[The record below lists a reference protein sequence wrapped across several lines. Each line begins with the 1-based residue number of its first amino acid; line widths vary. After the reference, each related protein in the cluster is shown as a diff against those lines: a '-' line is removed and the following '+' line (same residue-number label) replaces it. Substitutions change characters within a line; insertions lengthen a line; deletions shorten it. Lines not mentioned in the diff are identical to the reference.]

1 MAGYQNG
8 LVKVSGLI
16 LIPALLFLAL
26 YASSQANTPSAT
38 LTVVAPVDM
47 DARSTA
53 LFLTGKDGWT
63 EKHQLRATRLAE
75 MHTLV
80 IGVDAPSLMD
90 ASAGSC
96 VTFAEKLSQIAREA
110 QTKNNAFA
118 RTPVLVGLE
127 NDSDFAVS
135 AAWAA
140 PDRFKGLVTENATNM
155 YGLCSETLH
164 VSQAKA
170 PLRWLDVAHS
180 GTSVVATLA
189 GATVV
194 EPRAKEHKAFYQSYL
209 RLAGT
214 DSAFNVETDSASIL
228 RDLPLTVHRAED
240 SPASDV
246 YAIFLSGD
254 GGWAKFD
261 EEISDRLAAQGI
273 PVVGVSSLKYMWREK
288 TPTQIASDFER
299 IDDHFRHVFGRS
311 KVMLLGFSLG
321 ANTIP
326 FVAQELSDD
335 MRERLVGVGLIAP
348 ETHTGFEILVGGW
361 LGQRTGST
369 EVAPAIQ
376 ALATTVPAERI
387 LCVHGRKES
396 VSACPI
402 AQVPGM
408 RRVEFDGGH
417 HMGNDHDGVARTI
430 SELAVTKG

>member
-1 MAGYQNG
+1 MAVYRSGF
-8 LVKVSGLI
+8 VKISGL
-16 LIPALLFLAL
+16 LFVPVFLFLGL
-26 YASSQANTPSAT
+26 YASSQANTPNAT
-38 LTVVAPVDM
+38 LTVVAPSEM

-53 LFLTGKDGWT
+53 LFLTGTDGWT
-63 EKHQLRATRLAE
+63 EKHQLRAKRLSE

-80 IGVDAPSLMD
+80 IGIDAPALME

-96 VTFAEKLSQIAREA
+96 VTFAENLAHIARDE
-110 QTKNNAFA
+110 QNRNNAFA
-118 RTPVLVGLE
+118 RTPVLVALDNGSE
-127 NDSDFAVS
+127 FAVS
-135 AAWAA
+135 AAWAT
-140 PDRFKGLVTENATNM
+140 PDRFKGLVTENAENM
-155 YGLCSETLH
+155 YGLCSDTPQ
-164 VSQAKA
+164 VPQTKA

-180 GTSVVATLA
+180 EPSVVATLV

-194 EPRAKEHKAFYQSYL
+194 KPQTKPHKAFYQSYL

-214 DSAFNVETDSASIL
+214 DSAFDVETGAGSDLS
-228 RDLPLTVHRAED
+228 DLPLTVHRAKD
-240 SPASDV
+240 GPNHDV

-261 EEISDRLAAQGI
+261 EEISDRLAEQGI
-273 PVVGVSSLKYMWREK
+273 PVVGISSLRYMWREK
-288 TPTQIASDFER
+288 TPSQIASDFAR
-299 IDDHFRHVFGRS
+299 IDDHFRGVFDRS
-311 KVMLLGFSLG
+311 RVILLGFSLG

-326 FVAQELSDD
+326 FAAQNLSAD

-348 ETHTGFEILVGGW
+348 ETHTGFEIVVGGW

-376 ALATTVPAERI
+376 ALSATVPAERI
-387 LCVHGRKES
+387 LCLHGRKET

-430 SELAVTKG
+430 SELAITNG